1 MELINIEKELDNFGC
16 NTFCFEKIGQVSF
29 HQHFGDVYLNGEI
42 QSSEEFYL
50 VTVFVKFLVNISF
63 SKDSCNKKKLLELK
77 VLKHDINEVLCRI
90 EHIIDFFKERFARE
104 ENILNSLQSNV
115 ETVDNNERFSVCKK
129 LFNTLLNLGIV
140 FGYNGG
146 VLSRRGMINLY
157 VKLETTNNDHA
168 VVSISYD
175 DVLKY
180 QRYITMTNVDKEIK
194 NIEKCVEIFKENF
207 IDSQTLLKE
216 LEDF

>member
-1 MELINIEKELDNFGC
+1 MIVRELLDKLNIKEEDVIQ
-16 NTFCFEKIGQVSF
+16 IGENSF
-29 HQHFGDVYLNGEI
+29 HQHFGDVYLHGEF
-42 QSSEEFYL
+42 QKNEESYL
-50 VTVFVKFLVNISF
+50 VTVFVEFLVDVSF

-77 VLKHDINEVLCRI
+77 ILKHDVNEALYRI

-104 ENILNSLQSNV
+104 ENILDSLQSNI
-115 ETVDNNERFSVCKK
+115 EIVDNNERFSVCKK
-129 LFNTLLNLGIV
+129 LFNTFLNLGIV

-194 NIEKCVEIFKENF
+194 NIEKCIELFKENF
-207 IDSQTLLKE
+207 TDSQTLLKE
-216 LEDF
+216 LKDF